1 MDMKNDATASADC
14 EDVRAEAIADWRRM
28 RDDWRAAHGQDLPVE
43 AYSVHPV
50 IDDLAAALWALF
62 ALDTAEQAKDA
73 AMRHLVRY
81 SLDDAGG
88 LLFSG
93 LSAEQCAGKHDLM
106 ARWGARAM
114 AIGDMHGAVAY
125 ACAADDFAM
134 GATIILGRDDGAV
147 SQTVR
152 ECLE

>member
-1 MDMKNDATASADC
+1 MENQNDETASADC

-28 RDDWRAAHGQDLPVE
+28 RDAWRAEHKQDLPVE
-43 AYSVHPV
+43 AYEVHPV

-62 ALDTAEQAKDA
+62 ALDAPDQAKDA
-73 AMRHLVRY
+73 AMRHLARY
-81 SLDDAGG
+81 SLDGEG
-88 LLFSG
+88 CLLFSG

-114 AIGDMHGAVAY
+114 ALGDMHGAVAY

-134 GATIILGRDDGAV
+134 GAAIILGGDDGAI
-147 SQTVR
+147 SQAVR

>member
-1 MDMKNDATASADC
+1 MENQNDATASADC
-14 EDVRAEAIADWRRM
+14 EAVRAEAIADWKRM
-28 RDDWRAAHGQDLPVE
+28 RDDWRAAHGQGLPVE

-62 ALDTAEQAKDA
+62 AFDTAEQAKDA

-81 SLDDAGG
+81 SLDENGG

-93 LSAEQCAGKHDLM
+93 LTADQCAGKHDLM

-114 AIGDMHGAVAY
+114 ALGDMHGAVAY
-125 ACAADDFAM
+125 SCAADDFAM
-134 GATIILGRDDGAV
+134 GATIILAKDDGAV
-147 SQTVR
+147 SRAVR